1 MIINNKYNFTYIH
14 IPKTGGIT
22 LRKRLSEINGT
33 YFHNPPHGS
42 IKNYNTDGHYVFATI
57 RNPFD
62 WYVSFWSHER
72 PNWSHDL
79 YDRKKTNNFSQWLK
93 GMLNL
98 DLPIEHVYNVKLI
111 TNLTELDYKFH
122 LYLYRTGIKL
132 DNTGWLSHLTIFS
145 CCKNFEE
152 LLANNNIDYICNNI
166 KKYFNVNK
174 FIQTSQLNDI
184 HNYIDHPILHN
195 HLKNTGPIHLNKG
208 SHRESMKYY
217 TEDMKKE
224 VLEKDRLIF
233 KLMKL
238 SE

>member
-1 MIINNKYNFTYIH
+1 M
-14 IPKTGGIT
+14 
-22 LRKRLSEINGT
+22 
-33 YFHNPPHGS
+33 
-42 IKNYNTDGHYVFATI
+42 
-57 RNPFD
+57 
-62 WYVSFWSHER
+62 
-72 PNWSHDL
+72 
-79 YDRKKTNNFSQWLK
+79 LK
-93 GMLNL
+93 V
-98 DLPIEHVYNVKLI
+98 P
-111 TNLTELDYKFH
+111 
-122 LYLYRTGIKL
+122 
-132 DNTGWLSHLTIFS
+132 
-145 CCKNFEE
+145 KNFFRSSK
-152 LLANNNIDYICNNI
+152 IDCICPFC
-166 KKYFNVNK
+166 KPSFRFNK